1 LRPFLSLDQT
11 FFGLTLDYKA
21 YLLKE
26 IFICTKHIGFSYQDI
41 MLMPVWERRNYIQQ
55 LLDEVEYQKQEA
67 EKQARPSGG
76 GGKRTRRVSG

>member
-1 LRPFLSLDQT
+1 
-11 FFGLTLDYKA
+11 
-21 YLLKE
+21 
-26 IFICTKHIGFSYQDI
+26 

-67 EKQARPSGG
+67 EKQSRPSGG